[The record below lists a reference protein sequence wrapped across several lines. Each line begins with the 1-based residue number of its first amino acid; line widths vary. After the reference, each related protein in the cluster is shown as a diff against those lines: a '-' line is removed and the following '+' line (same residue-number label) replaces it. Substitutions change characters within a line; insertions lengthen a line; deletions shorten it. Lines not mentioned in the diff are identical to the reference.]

1 MPAAHCK
8 NCNQPLDGNFCK
20 HCGQSAKTGRI
31 NFQFLWDEIQ
41 DKILNYDKGI
51 VNTSKELFVRSG
63 HSIREYIAGK
73 RITHIKP
80 IASVF
85 ILIGILSILYNHFH
99 INTFNT
105 SAWND
110 FAAGFNGEPGE
121 LKIDIQALNEFKNNN
136 FELVE
141 LFYLP
146 LYAFASYLVFKK
158 YKYNYVEHLVL
169 NAFLTAQKLIITL
182 LLFPFFYIYNNVPE
196 KIDWVVGIDSA
207 LGVVIVARG
216 YITFFSK
223 DKKIGVIFKTLL
235 VYLFL
240 GVEVFIV
247 FALITFVS
255 GIFIAGGH
263 R

>member
-1 MPAAHCK
+1 MPATLCK
-8 NCNQPLDGNFCK
+8 NCNQALDGNFCK
-20 HCGQSAKTGRI
+20 HCGQAAKAGRI

-51 VNTSKELFVRSG
+51 INTSKELFVRSG

-73 RITHIKP
+73 RVTHIKP

-85 ILIGILSILYNHFH
+85 ILIGVLSLLYNHFH

-105 SAWND
+105 GAWRD
-110 FAAGFNGEPGE
+110 FTAGFNGEPGE
-121 LKIDIQALNEFKNNN
+121 LKIDIQVLNEFKNNN

-169 NAFLTAQKLIITL
+169 NAFLTAQKLIIAL
-182 LLFPFFYIYNNVPE
+182 LLFPLFYIYNNAPE
-196 KIDWVVGIDSA
+196 KLDLVVAVDSVLGI
-207 LGVVIVARG
+207 VIVTRG
-216 YITFFSK
+216 YITFFNK
-223 DKKIGVIFKTLL
+223 DKNIRVIWKTLL
-235 VYLFL
+235 VYLLL
-240 GVEVFIV
+240 GVEVLVFFVLIIFMSAIFIV
-247 FALITFVS
+247 
-255 GIFIAGGH
+255 GGH
-263 R
+263 K